1 MAWQIEY
8 STTAKRALKKLDR
21 QVARQILDYM
31 SNQVANRPDPRS
43 LGKALTGDLGGF
55 WRYRVED
62 YRLICEI
69 RDNQITVLVLKIGH
83 RKMVYD

>member
-1 MAWQIEY
+1 MDKQA
-8 STTAKRALKKLDR
+8 
-21 QVARQILDYM
+21 ARQILDYM
-31 SNQVANRPDPRS
+31 SKLVANRPDPRI

-69 RDNQITVLVLKIGH
+69 HDNQITVLVLKIGH
-83 RKMVYD
+83 RREVYD

>member
-8 STTAKRALKKLDR
+8 STTAKRVLKKLDK
-21 QVARQILDYM
+21 QTARQILDYM

-43 LGKALTGDLGGF
+43 LGKSLTGDLGGF

-69 RDNQITVLVLKIGH
+69 QDNQITVLVLKIGH
-83 RKMVYD
+83 RKKVYD